1 MRLLP
6 ASHAYGFDHLEMLFA
21 TASLR
26 RSSQDDLREAG
37 ADEVLPDLAQRPGLL
52 ASVHVTLR
60 P

>member
-1 MRLLP
+1 
-6 ASHAYGFDHLEMLFA
+6 MLFA

-37 ADEVLPDLAQRPGLL
+37 ADEVLPDLAQTPGLL